1 MTSLAKRRL
10 RCWAEMLLGT
20 AVFGLF
26 YFLVPMTR
34 HDLAAEPLLLRV
46 LLLAASL
53 ALVTLVLV
61 GQVRRS
67 LRPERLP
74 LEVLAPLL
82 GAVNLVVVFFS
93 LIYYGNAEDFAG
105 LETRLDALYFTV
117 TTLCTV
123 GYGDIT
129 PLGPGVRAVA
139 TVQMIFDLVI
149 VTTAISIIVN
159 ARPARGR

>member
-1 MTSLAKRRL
+1 VSALTVRRL

-20 AVFGLF
+20 AAFGLF
-26 YFLVPMTR
+26 YFLLPMSR
-34 HDLAAEPLLLRV
+34 HELGTGPPLLRAV
-46 LLLAASL
+46 LLLAAL
-53 ALVTLVLV
+53 GLVTLVLV
-61 GQVRRS
+61 VQVRRS

-93 LIYYGNAEDFAG
+93 LIYYGSAEDFAG
-105 LETRLDALYFTV
+105 LETKLDALYFTV

-129 PLGPGVRAVA
+129 PLGPGMRAVV
-139 TVQMIFDLVI
+139 TIQMIFDLII
-149 VTTAISIIVN
+149 VTTAISFIVN
-159 ARPARGR
+159 TRPSRRG